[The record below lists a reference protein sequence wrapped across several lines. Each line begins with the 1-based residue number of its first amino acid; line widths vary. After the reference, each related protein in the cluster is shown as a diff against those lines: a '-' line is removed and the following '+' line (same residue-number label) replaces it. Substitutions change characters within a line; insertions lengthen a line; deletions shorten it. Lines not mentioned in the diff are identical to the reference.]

1 MGLAWLWSEVV
12 EPGVIHEGLTGLDMH
27 DGFLTLLLGWSG
39 LDRLEGQ
46 LVLVCLCVASSCIG
60 LPHTMAVLELRVPE
74 GEMEAAGVL
83 GAWNQ
88 TWSTAA
94 LPLCSLVGDTVG
106 PQVQIEGGAHR
117 VLLLKGEVPEQL

>member
-12 EPGVIHEGLTGLDMH
+12 EPGSSEGLTGLDMH

-60 LPHTMAVLELRVPE
+60 LPHTMAVLRVKDP
-74 GEMEAAGVL
+74 
-83 GAWNQ
+83 
-88 TWSTAA
+88 
-94 LPLCSLVGDTVG
+94 
-106 PQVQIEGGAHR
+106 R
-117 VLLLKGEVPEQL
+117 R